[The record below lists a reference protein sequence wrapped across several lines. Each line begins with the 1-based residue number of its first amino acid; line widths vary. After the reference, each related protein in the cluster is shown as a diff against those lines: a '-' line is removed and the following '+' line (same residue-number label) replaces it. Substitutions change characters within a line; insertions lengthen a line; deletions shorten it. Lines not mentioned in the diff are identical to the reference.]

1 MGEKLL
7 SQSRV
12 DISRIMLIG
21 AVKVMDRLLE
31 GRQADI
37 DAKRG
42 NLPADNGCD
51 CLISS
56 LEEFILQP

>member
-12 DISRIMLIG
+12 DVSRVMLIG
-21 AVKVMDRLLE
+21 VVKVLDRLLE
-31 GRQADI
+31 ARQADI
-37 DAKRG
+37 EAKRG

-51 CLISS
+51 CLINS
-56 LEEFILQP
+56 LEEFIL